1 MFGQSSMVAYGSIT
15 HRKMET
21 RKEGLSQVLNRI
33 SNAARD
39 RAPLAAEFEDCTQ
52 RFDRLGSVMEADE
65 STWEPYQALLND
77 YRTRLSIWGTEV
89 GSVTIDHTLRKSS
102 HLRSQTLELLEH
114 LQETLQNST
123 W

>member
-1 MFGQSSMVAYGSIT
+1 
-15 HRKMET
+15 MET
-21 RKEGLSQVLNRI
+21 RQEGLSRALNRI

-89 GSVTIDHTLRKSS
+89 GSIMIDYTLRKSS
-102 HLRSQTLELLEH
+102 QLRSQTLELLEH
-114 LQETLQNST
+114 LHETLQNST